1 MKVSFDLDSVIF
13 DLNVLMERAFI
24 GSEQKFF
31 YPTNWDIASV
41 YPAPIVQRMEYL
53 FGDDLL
59 YTTPLLD
66 KDMPKIL
73 NSLMRR
79 SDIKVCFVTER
90 RKKQPLKTFRQLNGA
105 GIHCSLNQVYDEYGA
120 KADVL
125 ERIGVDLHFD
135 DSPLVVAGCL
145 EKHIPIVM
153 ISNPTTPY
161 NHHLLN
167 KVEHY
172 TDLRTA
178 MMAKGLC
185 NQKQ

>member
-13 DLNVLMERAFI
+13 DLNPLMARAFV
-24 GSEQKFF
+24 GSDCAYF
-31 YPTNWDIASV
+31 YPTDWNIAAV
-41 YPAPIVQRMEYL
+41 YPEPIAQKMEYL

-66 KDMPKIL
+66 KEMPNIL

-105 GIHCSLNQVYDEYGA
+105 GIRCSLNQVYDEYGA

-135 DSPLVVAGCL
+135 DYPLVVAGCL

-167 KVEHY
+167 TVEHY
-172 TDLRTA
+172 ADLRTA
-178 MMAKGLC
+178 LMAKGLY
-185 NQKQ
+185 NQK